1 MTTQQSSYVVNLVYS
16 YSHRDSQHRAS
27 MERSLALLKTD
38 GLLVD
43 WSDQSILPG
52 SSISAAI
59 RRNMDNADIIVF
71 LLSPDFIASEE
82 CMKEWRR
89 AEQLAAENPQR
100 FYIPIIVRDCAWKDL
115 LTKDDPKALPQ
126 DGVPVV
132 NFVSQDAAW
141 QQVYEG
147 IKAVVNELRNTF
159 TAKPTFLAEMGRTDF
174 ISQQNINLK
183 DIFVFLPLLCR
194 SSRQNEPDRPADEI
208 TEPEELLRKKYTL
221 IHGADRSGKTALSR
235 HVLLILA
242 EQSKPALYVDLN
254 QVPRDAGHDFF
265 RKTYYSQFHGDY
277 SLWIQQQ
284 DKTLIMD
291 NLSGRSGLIDL
302 VVAAKEFFDRII
314 ITLSSTVFYAFFRD
328 ESRLADFEE
337 LEIADL
343 TQAQQETL
351 IRKRLSLT
359 SGNPSLTDAYVDRVE
374 DRVNSIIIDNKVV
387 PRYPFFVLCILQTYE
402 AYMPAG
408 LAITSYGHCYYALI
422 VASLVRAGISRQ
434 DSDINACFNFAEHLA
449 FETYQRTSR
458 SGTTPLDF
466 DDFVEQ
472 YRREYV
478 ISHAVINRLKH
489 EEFGLIDPDGQFRTA
504 YMHHFFLGRFLS
516 KGSPTNRDIIQR
528 MCAAT
533 YVPANYLTLL
543 FTIHHTS
550 DLEIIDDILL
560 RTMCTLDDVQAA
572 KLDSAENRRFQDIV
586 SSLPKSILSAENV
599 ESERKREREAR
610 DYAAGRTG
618 DKEEFDNDDGSE
630 IQEWV
635 NGIYR
640 VWKNNEIMGQILR
653 NKYGSITKQKIEEI
667 IAIMADGGLRLVNLV
682 LKDEDEIADMAHYVK
697 AKNPD
702 YDIQKIKRDLGW
714 FSFVWTIIN
723 VEHIVK
729 SINVPEV
736 SASIRNVAERTG
748 TPAYGMIGYFTL
760 LDAALELTEKER
772 TELARLLKKHPDPFV
787 RGVLSI
793 RTQHYMN
800 THRSKANVEQS
811 ICSLL
816 GIKYLPRLVQGNR

>member
-1 MTTQQSSYVVNLVYS
+1 MTSSVK
-16 YSHRDSQHRAS
+16 H
-27 MERSLALLKTD
+27 T
-38 GLLVD
+38 
-43 WSDQSILPG
+43 IL
-52 SSISAAI
+52 S
-59 RRNMDNADIIVF
+59 
-71 LLSPDFIASEE
+71 
-82 CMKEWRR
+82 
-89 AEQLAAENPQR
+89 
-100 FYIPIIVRDCAWKDL
+100 
-115 LTKDDPKALPQ
+115 
-126 DGVPVV
+126 
-132 NFVSQDAAW
+132 
-141 QQVYEG
+141 
-147 IKAVVNELRNTF
+147 
-159 TAKPTFLAEMGRTDF
+159 
-174 ISQQNINLK
+174 
-183 DIFVFLPLLCR
+183 
-194 SSRQNEPDRPADEI
+194 
-208 TEPEELLRKKYTL
+208 
-221 IHGADRSGKTALSR
+221 
-235 HVLLILA
+235 
-242 EQSKPALYVDLN
+242 
-254 QVPRDAGHDFF
+254 
-265 RKTYYSQFHGDY
+265 FHGDY

-302 VVAAKEFFDRII
+302 VVAAKELFDRII

-328 ESRLADFEE
+328 ESRLADFDE

-343 TQAQQETL
+343 TQTQQETL

-458 SGTTPLDF
+458 NGTTPLDF

-516 KGSPTNRDIIQR
+516 KGTPTNRDIIQR

-586 SSLPKSILSAENV
+586 SSLPKSILSAVNV

-618 DKEEFDNDDGSE
+618 GKEEFDNDDGSE
-630 IQEWV
+630 IQESV

-702 YDIQKIKRDLGW
+702 YDYSGNQ
-714 FSFVWTIIN
+714 
-723 VEHIVK
+723 
-729 SINVPEV
+729 
-736 SASIRNVAERTG
+736 ER
-748 TPAYGMIGYFTL
+748 PGM
-760 LDAALELTEKER
+760 
-772 TELARLLKKHPDPFV
+772 
-787 RGVLSI
+787 VLI
-793 RTQHYMN
+793 CVDDHKCG
-800 THRSKANVEQS
+800 THRQVYQCPGSQCFNS
-811 ICSLL
+811 
-816 GIKYLPRLVQGNR
+816 

>member
-1 MTTQQSSYVVNLVYS
+1 
-16 YSHRDSQHRAS
+16 
-27 MERSLALLKTD
+27 MERSLALLKMD

-100 FYIPIIVRDCAWKDL
+100 FHIPIIVRDCAWKDL

-235 HVLLILA
+235 HMLLILA

-374 DRVNSIIIDNKVV
+374 DRVNSIIIDNKIV

-516 KGSPTNRDIIQR
+516 KGSPTNRDIIHV
-528 MCAAT
+528 C
-533 YVPANYLTLL
+533 
-543 FTIHHTS
+543 
-550 DLEIIDDILL
+550 
-560 RTMCTLDDVQAA
+560 
-572 KLDSAENRRFQDIV
+572 
-586 SSLPKSILSAENV
+586 
-599 ESERKREREAR
+599 R
-610 DYAAGRTG
+610 D
-618 DKEEFDNDDGSE
+618 
-630 IQEWV
+630 
-635 NGIYR
+635 
-640 VWKNNEIMGQILR
+640 
-653 NKYGSITKQKIEEI
+653 
-667 IAIMADGGLRLVNLV
+667 
-682 LKDEDEIADMAHYVK
+682 
-697 AKNPD
+697 
-702 YDIQKIKRDLGW
+702 
-714 FSFVWTIIN
+714 
-723 VEHIVK
+723 
-729 SINVPEV
+729 
-736 SASIRNVAERTG
+736 
-748 TPAYGMIGYFTL
+748 
-760 LDAALELTEKER
+760 
-772 TELARLLKKHPDPFV
+772 
-787 RGVLSI
+787 
-793 RTQHYMN
+793 
-800 THRSKANVEQS
+800 
-811 ICSLL
+811 ICSCKLFDTVVHNS
-816 GIKYLPRLVQGNR
+816 PHQ

>member
-1 MTTQQSSYVVNLVYS
+1 MTTQQSGYVVNLVYS

-38 GLLVD
+38 GPLVD

-100 FYIPIIVRDCAWKDL
+100 FHIPIIVRDCAWKDL

-235 HVLLILA
+235 HMLLILA

-254 QVPRDAGHDFF
+254 QVPQDAGHDFF

-302 VVAAKEFFDRII
+302 VVAAKELFDRII

-343 TQAQQETL
+343 TQTQQETL

-434 DSDINACFNFAEHLA
+434 DSDINVCFNFAEHLA

-458 SGTTPLDF
+458 NGTTPLDF

-472 YRREYV
+472 YSCEYV

-533 YVPANYLTLL
+533 YVSANYLTLL
-543 FTIHHTS
+543 FTIHHTN

-586 SSLPKSILSAENV
+586 SSLPKNILSAENV

-630 IQEWV
+630 IQESV

-682 LKDEDEIADMAHYVK
+682 LKDKDEIADMAHYVK

-702 YDIQKIKRDLGW
+702 YDIQEIKRDLGW

-736 SASIRNVAERTG
+736 SASVRNVAERTG
-748 TPAYGMIGYFTL
+748 TPAYDMIGYFTL
-760 LDAALELTEKER
+760 LDAALQLTEKER